1 MGTRLILL
9 SIAALFL
16 GGLIFFGN
24 RLSAGFRDRFLSI
37 FPKSLTTKPTATPTR
52 VPFGALVTVPP
63 QPETAADT
71 PAETASQGAVEGVA
85 QTKDGLPE
93 KSSTAAKEIPNT
105 GPEDTVWF
113 LLGISL
119 LSGFFLRKHAFR
131 VIKK

>member
-9 SIAALFL
+9 IIAALFL

-52 VPFGALVTVPP
+52 APFGALVTVPP
-63 QPETAADT
+63 QPEN
-71 PAETASQGAVEGVA
+71 AEDKPDENPSQGAVDGTT
-85 QTKDGLPE
+85 QTKGGLPE
-93 KSSTAAKEIPNT
+93 GSSNESEEIPNT
-105 GPEDTVWF
+105 GPEDVVWF

-119 LSGFFLRKHAFR
+119 ISGFFLRTYAFNAVR
-131 VIKK
+131 K